1 MSSALSTQHEVG
13 SAYRE
18 LLVLD
23 AGELGVARKDHL
35 LSLFAGKDEL
45 VHLDLD
51 GRLHRAWLGGSSY
64 QRGLD
69 GRVRRVALQGEGD
82 ARSLSIE
89 LLPPGEAARVLGR
102 VGELVGRA
110 ASALPPGAAVSLT
123 EPLARALEQVGPQAR
138 EREAERFAET
148 YQPIPILPPDQT
160 RALVIQLTSGCS
172 WNRCTFCHLY
182 RDATFALKTPD
193 ALREHVRRVLELV
206 GRGLPLRRGVFLG
219 QANALVVAQE
229 KLLPLFD
236 VVHAELRRA
245 GAPGSMASFAAFIDA
260 FSRPKSVAELA
271 ELRARGLTS
280 VSLGL
285 ESGSDE
291 VLGQLGKPA
300 EAEGAI
306 ALVDSLHAA
315 GVGVGVIVLVG
326 AGGKRLAEG
335 HVAATVDSLA
345 RMRLGRGDRVYLSP
359 LVVVEPGSAFA
370 KSLTNLG
377 ALSATEIAEQA
388 ARIRAGLRAAG
399 VSVPIALY
407 DIRRFVY

>member
-1 MSSALSTQHEVG
+1 MSSTLSTQHEVG

-51 GRLHRAWLGGSSY
+51 GRLHRAWLAGSSF

-69 GRVRRVALQGEGD
+69 GRVRRVSLEGEGE

-89 LLPPGEAARVLGR
+89 VLPPAEAARVLGR
-102 VGELVGRA
+102 VGELVRKA
-110 ASALPPGAAVSLT
+110 AAALPPGAATALA
-123 EPLARALEQVGPQAR
+123 EPLTRALEQSGAEAR
-138 EREAERFAET
+138 EREAERFAAT

-182 RDATFALKTPD
+182 RDATFSLKTPD
-193 ALREHVRRVLELV
+193 ALREHVRRALELV

-219 QANALVVAQE
+219 QANALVVAQD

-245 GAPGSMASFAAFIDA
+245 GAPGSLASFAAFIDA
-260 FSRPKSVAELA
+260 FSRPKRVEELR
-271 ELRARGLTS
+271 ELRARGLSS

-306 ALVDSLHAA
+306 ALVESLHAA

-326 AGGKRLAEG
+326 AGGRRLAER
-335 HVAATVDSLA
+335 HVEATVDTIA